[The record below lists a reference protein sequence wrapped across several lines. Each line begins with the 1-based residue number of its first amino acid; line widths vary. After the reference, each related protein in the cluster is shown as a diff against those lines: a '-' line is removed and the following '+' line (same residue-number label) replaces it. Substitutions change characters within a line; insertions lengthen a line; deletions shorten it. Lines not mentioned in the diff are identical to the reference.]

1 MLNSQNDQWNP
12 EHLTADK
19 VVSLYFEK
27 GNTGKVDLFIT
38 NRFAFCKL
46 GNLDEDPGKREEKDF
61 ANC

>member
-12 EHLTADK
+12 GHLTADK

-46 GNLDEDPGKREEKDF
+46 GNLDEDPVQ
-61 ANC
+61 